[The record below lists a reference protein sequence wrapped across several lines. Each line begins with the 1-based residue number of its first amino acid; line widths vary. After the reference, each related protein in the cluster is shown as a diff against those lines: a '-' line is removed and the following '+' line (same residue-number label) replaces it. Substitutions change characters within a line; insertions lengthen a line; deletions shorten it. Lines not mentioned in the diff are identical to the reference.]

1 MKLVTIIGARP
12 QFIKAAIL
20 SMKIQTSFSE
30 NIQEIL
36 VHTGQHYD
44 ENMSDIFF
52 EEMKIPK
59 PKYQLNIGSRSHG
72 VQTGKMLM
80 GIEAVLVKEKPD
92 LVIVYG
98 DTNSTAAGCLAASKL
113 HIPIAHIEAGLRS
126 NNMAMPEEQNRIIA
140 DHLANFLFCPTKT
153 AIVNLRKEGLI
164 HLMKKKS
171 KHNLPIVVENVG
183 DIMYEAILYYKN
195 MAQSHSNIL
204 EKNGLSPGNYCLA
217 TIHRAENTDEPTS
230 LRNIFE
236 AFKQLKET
244 IIIAVHPRTK
254 KFISEYHIQVPENI
268 HIIDPVGYLDMIQ
281 LESKAKIIFTDSG
294 GVQKEAYFLRI
305 PCITLRNETEWT
317 ETQQDDWNKV
327 VGNETQKILS
337 AYSYILGINYNKKK
351 QTSFFGRGD
360 TSEKIIKTLM
370 KYARN

>member
-20 SMKIQTSFSE
+20 SIKIQTSFSE
-30 NIQEIL
+30 EIQEIL

-44 ENMSDIFF
+44 KNMSDIFF

-59 PKYQLNIGSRSHG
+59 PKYQLNIGSGSHG
-72 VQTGKMLM
+72 VQTGKMLI
-80 GIEAVLVKEKPD
+80 GIEAIILKEKPD

-98 DTNSTAAGCLAASKL
+98 DTNSTAAGSLAASKL

-126 NNMAMPEEQNRIIA
+126 HNMAMPEEQNRIIA

-153 AIVNLRKEGLI
+153 AIINLRKEGLI
-164 HLMKKKS
+164 HLKKKKS

-183 DIMYEAILYYKN
+183 DIMYEAILFYKN

-217 TIHRAENTDEPTS
+217 TIHRAENTDEPGS

-236 AFKQLKET
+236 ALKQLNEI
-244 IIIAVHPRTK
+244 IIIAMHPRTK
-254 KFISEYHIQVPENI
+254 KFILEYNIEVPDNI

-305 PCITLRNETEWT
+305 PCITLRNETEWI

-327 VGNETQKILS
+327 VGNETQNILS
-337 AYSYILGINYNKKK
+337 AYSYILGINYEEKK
-351 QTSFFGRGD
+351 QTSFFGRGN
-360 TSEKIIKTLM
+360 TSEKIINTLM
-370 KYARN
+370 KYLRN